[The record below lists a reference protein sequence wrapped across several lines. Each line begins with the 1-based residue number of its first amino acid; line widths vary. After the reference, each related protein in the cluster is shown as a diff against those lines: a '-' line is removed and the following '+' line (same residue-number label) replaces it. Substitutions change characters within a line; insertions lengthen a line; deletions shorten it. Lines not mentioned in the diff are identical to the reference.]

1 MPLHL
6 VGTSIRRS
14 NGCDTGTR
22 LAVRHNSKRSV
33 DIGVDLRMPS
43 AGNTTLKIALG
54 VAIRIVIR
62 VDLRMP
68 GVGNTALRSALGV
81 AVIIIAVTGGDL
93 LKPGVLVGNTTRSI
107 ALGIAI
113 GIAGAIGIDLL
124 KQEVGDTGRGKTD
137 IVEDLLKLVTGD
149 CELRTTVTA
158 IGVVLLDAVVWWLP
172 LVRWIVRHGDC
183 I

>member
-68 GVGNTALRSALGV
+68 GVG
-81 AVIIIAVTGGDL
+81 
-93 LKPGVLVGNTTRSI
+93 
-107 ALGIAI
+107 
-113 GIAGAIGIDLL
+113 
-124 KQEVGDTGRGKTD
+124 DTGRGKTD

>member
-62 VDLRMP
+62 VGLGMP
-68 GVGNTALRSALGV
+68 G
-81 AVIIIAVTGGDL
+81 
-93 LKPGVLVGNTTRSI
+93 
-107 ALGIAI
+107 
-113 GIAGAIGIDLL
+113 
-124 KQEVGDTGRGKTD
+124 VGDTGRGKTD

>member
-6 VGTSIRRS
+6 VGTSIQRS

-33 DIGVDLRMPS
+33 DIV
-43 AGNTTLKIALG
+43 
-54 VAIRIVIR
+54 

-68 GVGNTALRSALGV
+68 GAGNTALRSALGV
-81 AVIIIAVTGGDL
+81 AVIIIAVTGVDL

-107 ALGIAI
+107 ALGVAI
-113 GIAGAIGIDLL
+113 GIAVVIGIDLL
-124 KQEVGDTGRGKTD
+124 KQGVGDTGRGKTD

-172 LVRWIVRHGDC
+172 LIRWIVRHGDC